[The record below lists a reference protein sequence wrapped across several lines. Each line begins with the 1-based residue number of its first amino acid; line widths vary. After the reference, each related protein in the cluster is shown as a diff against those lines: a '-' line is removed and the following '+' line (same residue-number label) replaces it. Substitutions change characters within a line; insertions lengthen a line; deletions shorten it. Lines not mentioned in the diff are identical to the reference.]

1 MLIWK
6 RNTFVIWICIR
17 SRGSESSLA
26 SWTRCLCGKLRNE
39 TKRTKQTRATE
50 GTHVGSFGSS
60 RSTHGHIDIERGLK
74 RLERSCMCET
84 QGQLQVSPY
93 CLLCWW
99 TWRQH
104 KCRFHIFWYWRNYV
118 RVWKTVQW
126 NCKSNTNPNIMQ
138 NHLPGMHKYICFSL
152 GVCHSASSTAG
163 RFMRVGEHFGF
174 AQMQSERFREAEQIL
189 DSTTAPLAKKVWHSA
204 DRDENQSSSTGS
216 TQCHHAE

>member
-26 SWTRCLCGKLRNE
+26 SWTRCLRGKLRNE

-99 TWRQH
+99 TWWQH

-118 RVWKTVQW
+118 RVRKTVQW
-126 NCKSNTNPNIMQ
+126 NCIQVQHKSEHNAKSFARNAQVHLLQLRRLPQCQQHGRAIHESWWTLWLCTNAKWEIQ
-138 NHLPGMHKYICFSL
+138 R
-152 GVCHSASSTAG
+152 AWA
-163 RFMRVGEHFGF
+163 HFRQHHCTTSQESV
-174 AQMQSERFREAEQIL
+174 AQC
-189 DSTTAPLAKKVWHSA
+189 W
-204 DRDENQSSSTGS
+204 
-216 TQCHHAE
+216 